1 MAGQRK
7 TTGERLETLR
17 QKQER
22 LKAQL
27 DALASQ
33 KKAEDRRR
41 ETRRAFVVGAAALA
55 CAEADPAFKEA
66 LQKALQAS
74 VTRETDKA
82 MIADL
87 LGLQPVPRPPDQIP
101 APSAGSN
108 PATGVAGR
116 SGAGDGSSRSQLGA
130 VDKQPAG
137 ATAKSL
143 A

>member
-17 QKQER
+17 QKQDR

-33 KKAEDRRR
+33 KRAEDRRR

-55 CAEADPAFKEA
+55 CAEADPAFREA
-66 LQKALQAS
+66 LQKALQSS

-82 MIADL
+82 MI
-87 LGLQPVPRPPDQIP
+87 GLQPALPSP
-101 APSAGSN
+101 APSA
-108 PATGVAGR
+108 PAVE
-116 SGAGDGSSRSQLGA
+116 L
-130 VDKQPAG
+130 PAG
-137 ATAKSL
+137 TEAA
-143 A
+143 